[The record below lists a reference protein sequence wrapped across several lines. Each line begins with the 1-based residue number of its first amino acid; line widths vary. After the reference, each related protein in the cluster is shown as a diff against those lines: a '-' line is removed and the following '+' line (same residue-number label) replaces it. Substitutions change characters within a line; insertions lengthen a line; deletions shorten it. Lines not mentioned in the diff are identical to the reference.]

1 MRSQYEAAPR
11 LRQMGIDAQLRAR
24 RKDGTEFPVEISLS
38 PVESEDGLH
47 VVAIIRDVRRQRR
60 IERELR
66 YASTHDALTKLYN
79 RHFFEAELDRIERGR
94 GYPVAI
100 LVFDIDGLKRVN
112 DLHGHEEGD
121 RVIASTAGLLRS
133 VLRADDILARIGGDE
148 FAAILPETSR
158 EHLEARI
165 QQIRSRVGDQNLSD
179 QKGSVHFCVGGAI
192 CVTGEALRDT
202 LAAADRRMYQEKED
216 RRTLEHR
223 TADRISDGGGHDKSG
238 DGGS

>member
-1 MRSQYEAAPR
+1 
-11 LRQMGIDAQLRAR
+11 MGIDTQLFAR
-24 RKDGTEFPVEISLS
+24 RKDGTEFPVEISMS
-38 PVESEDGLH
+38 PVEYEDGLH
-47 VVAIIRDVRRQRR
+47 VVAIIRDVRRQRK

-94 GYPVAI
+94 RYPVAI

-121 RVIASTAGLLRS
+121 RVIAGTADLLRS
-133 VLRADDILARIGGDE
+133 LLRADDILARLGGDE

-165 QQIRSRVGDQNLSD
+165 QQIRARIGEQSLSH
-179 QKGSVHFCVGGAI
+179 KEVNVHFCVGGAI
-192 CVTGEALRDT
+192 CAAGEALRDT
-202 LAAADRRMYQEKED
+202 LAAADRRMYEEKET
-216 RRTLEHR
+216 RRTLDR
-223 TADRISDGGGHDKSG
+223 TAAERASDPDGHGKRG
-238 DGGS
+238 DGGL